1 MGGKIMVKAFASMLI
16 SLGIILGLSL
26 FEMHYVGK
34 TFKQFIDVLFIL
46 QDKAKDNV
54 ATYDDGLAVRELW
67 NDKRRELH
75 IWIPHTAIQEI
86 DYQLDE
92 AVGFLYLQDNEGALT
107 KLELI
112 IGMSQNVPRTYTFGI
127 ENIF

>member
-75 IWIPHTAIQEI
+75 IWIN
-86 DYQLDE
+86 
-92 AVGFLYLQDNEGALT
+92 G
-107 KLELI
+107 
-112 IGMSQNVPRTYTFGI
+112 
-127 ENIF
+127 